1 VVKSSKIVV
10 KYLVNRGPFSQV
22 LFSTDGRLAIT
33 VGRKLLVIFFFG
45 GEEYITNW
53 YIMTGRPVR
62 ESRKYQ
68 AKSKNKALGM
78 AEVV

>member
-1 VVKSSKIVV
+1 
-10 KYLVNRGPFSQV
+10 V

-33 VGRKLLVIFFFG
+33 VGRKLLAIFFWG
-45 GEEYITNW
+45 GKYITNW

-78 AEVV
+78 AEVVWVSQ